1 MRYIQ
6 TPNLPETDVS
16 LLTASAAYPGILMEL
31 KRLGISAIPVDPSK
45 SLPAPVQAHADMLCH
60 PLGGRRVIVAKGE
73 KRLAADLKQFGFKII
88 ESVSSIAGSYPND
101 SGLNAA
107 RVGNKLIANP
117 QILDK
122 AIWDDCLSK
131 GIKIIEVRQ
140 GYTKCSTAVV
150 DEHSIITS
158 DDGIATAAFKAGL
171 EVLKI
176 QPGHIR
182 LPGYSYGFIGG
193 CCGLIGR
200 NRMAFAG
207 NPNSH
212 PDFCRIKEFLD
223 RREIEV
229 IILSK
234 DSLLDI
240 GGMIPLMEGE

>member
-1 MRYIQ
+1 MRYLH

-16 LLTASAAYPGILMEL
+16 LLAVSAAYPGILTEL
-31 KRLGISAIPVDPSK
+31 KRLGIRVIPIEPSA
-45 SLPAPVQAHADMLCH
+45 SLPAPVQTHADMLCH
-60 PLGGRRVIVAKGE
+60 SLGGRRIIVAKGE
-73 KRLAADLKQFGFKII
+73 EKIAENLKQFGFQII
-88 ESVSSIAGSYPND
+88 ESISGISGSYPND

-107 RVGNKLIANP
+107 RVGNKLIGNSK
-117 QILDK
+117 ILDK

-158 DDGIATAAFKAGL
+158 DHGIATAAFKAGL
-171 EVLKI
+171 EVLRI

-193 CCGLIGR
+193 ACGLIGR

-207 NPNSH
+207 SPNSH
-212 PDFCRIKEFLD
+212 PDFYKMKEFFD
-223 RREIEV
+223 RKKVEMIP
-229 IILSK
+229 LSE

-240 GGMIPLMEGE
+240 GGMVSLMEEG